1 MGEYDDE
8 GVNVLLWLS
17 LFFAAGIW
25 LVINRFQSFHNR
37 AVPFRLAPPPV
48 RPFVITQKAVADHTV
63 GNRTPLRGTQDPEP

>member
-1 MGEYDDE
+1 MSEYDEE

-37 AVPFRLAPPPV
+37 AVPFRLAPPAV
-48 RPFVITQKAVADHTV
+48 RAVAAMQLPAVSDHAT
-63 GNRTPLRGTQDPEP
+63 GNRAAI

>member
-1 MGEYDDE
+1 MGEFDDEE

-37 AVPFRLAPPPV
+37 AVPFRVPPPAV
-48 RPFVITQKAVADHTV
+48 RVSPIAQGVANSDKAVGDRPAF
-63 GNRTPLRGTQDPEP
+63 